1 MNNTAFSFPP
11 MPAGA
16 DKKILKPSKSFNTQ
30 VYRSVGAIFLF
41 LITYLVLL
49 LAAVAIAIA
58 FVYLGIGII
67 SGLSSFM
74 GLIAGAAFIGAAFI
88 LVFFVIKFL
97 FKSNPTDHSDM
108 LEVTEEEQPQLFT
121 FIRQLTTEA
130 GAPFPKKI
138 FISADVNAGVF
149 YDSSFWSMFFPVK
162 KNLKIGLGLV
172 NAINISEFKAVM
184 AHEFGHFSQRS
195 MKFGS
200 YVYNLNKVI
209 YNMLYDNEGYGKL
222 INGFARIH
230 NIFRAIAWVNI
241 KIIEGMQFILR
252 KIYVTVNKTYL
263 ALSREMEF
271 HADATAAYVSGS
283 NQMISS
289 LKRIEIGQL
298 CYTGLLNYWD
308 RRFRDSQR
316 SGNFYPQQ
324 LEMIR
329 HFANQQNIQIDKAG
343 LPIITHELQVNDTSQ
358 IVINNQWSSHPSN
371 EDREAAL
378 KIINLDVPAVTQPA
392 WLLFSNTDE
401 LQTRLTNDVYATT
414 KLNPDFS
421 VINLDDFKADFYK
434 AVNENSFN
442 ALYKGYYD
450 ERSITAFD
458 IDEAIIE
465 SGTVK
470 PAFDELFTDAH
481 CGLPKRIERMQ
492 QDMAILDT
500 LASTRKDVKT
510 FDYKGTKYKTEEAPV
525 ISSIIDQ
532 ERREAVKQ
540 QETLDRNIFIYFYNI
555 CKDEQHC
562 ETFAAKYRKLFKY
575 QADAAQDYELYNNTM
590 SVFNNV
596 YNTMTVENINR
607 TLNQVYKY
615 ERELKPRIE
624 AVITDAETRSYMVDE
639 QLQALDKYLSSK
651 WMYYYEPKY
660 DNAAIAVFNTGVAT
674 YISAVSKRNFEIKKD
689 LLNYQADLHH
699 N

>member
-1 MNNTAFSFPP
+1 MSNTAFSFPP

-16 DKKILKPSKSFNTQ
+16 DKKILKPSKSFNKQ
-30 VYRSVGAIFLF
+30 VYRSIGAIFLF
-41 LITYLVLL
+41 LITYLILL
-49 LAAVAIAIA
+49 LAAIAIAIA
-58 FVYLGIGII
+58 FVYLGIAII
-67 SGLSSFM
+67 SGLTSFF
-74 GLIAGAAFIGAAFI
+74 GLVAGAAFIGAAFI
-88 LVFFVIKFL
+88 LFFFVIKFL
-97 FKSNPTDHSDM
+97 FKSNPTDRSGM
-108 LEVTEEEQPQLFT
+108 MEVTEEEQPQLFA

-130 GAPFPKKI
+130 QAPFPKKI

-172 NAINISEFKAVM
+172 NAVNISEFKAVM

-241 KIIEGMQFILR
+241 KIIEAMQFILR
-252 KIYVTVNKTYL
+252 KIYVIVNKTYL

-298 CYTGLLNYWD
+298 CYSGLLNYWD
-308 RRFRDSQR
+308 RRFRDNQR
-316 SGNFYPQQ
+316 SANFYPQQ
-324 LEMIR
+324 MEMIR
-329 HFANQQNIQIDKAG
+329 HFAKQQNIQVDNAG
-343 LPIITHELQVNDTSQ
+343 LPIITADLQVNDTSQ
-358 IVINNQWSSHPSN
+358 IVINNQWSSHPSK

-378 KIINLDVPAVTQPA
+378 KKINLDAPAVSQPA
-392 WLLFSNTDE
+392 WLLFNNVDE
-401 LQTRLTNDVYATT
+401 LQTQLTNDVYSTT

-421 VINLDDFKADFYK
+421 VINFDDFKTDFYK

-458 IDEAIIE
+458 IDKAIKEAAN
-465 SGTVK
+465 VK
-470 PAFDELFTDAH
+470 PVFDELFTDAH
-481 CGLPKRIERMQ
+481 CGLRKRIERMQ

-500 LASTRKDVKT
+500 LAITQKDVKT
-510 FDYKGTKYKTEEAPV
+510 FDYKGNKYKAEQADAVREL
-525 ISSIIDQ
+525 IDQ
-532 ERREAVKQ
+532 ERQEAVKQ
-540 QETLDRNIFIYFYNI
+540 QETLDKNIFIYFYNA
-555 CKDEQHC
+555 CKTEP
-562 ETFAAKYRKLFKY
+562 ESEMLIAKYRKLLHY
-575 QADAAQDYELYNNTM
+575 QTDAVKDYELYNNTM
-590 SVFNNV
+590 TVFNNV

-607 TLNQVYKY
+607 TVNQVYKY

-624 AVITDAETRSYMVDE
+624 TVIADEETRQHLVDE
-639 QLQALDKYLSSK
+639 QVQALDKYLSSK

-660 DNAAIAVFNTGVAT
+660 DNAAIAIFNAGVSA

-689 LLNYQADLHH
+689 LLNFQAGLQ
-699 N
+699 